1 MTPLTLRRTAGSPKP
16 AGKARPQ
23 RGRLAAIP
31 YLLLIALLVAG
42 TAPIYSPFAGPSGV
56 IAAAEGIVVGALVA
70 LAAARL
76 RLGPLLTLALG
87 AVAHAGLG
95 PLLLRDVGSG
105 MTAVRA
111 VLAGTITVW
120 KDSLTLPLPLSG
132 YAGMSVLPWLAGLV
146 IATLSCR
153 LLLAGWARTA
163 GLAALALP
171 TVLIAWGGRN
181 APAARLIGP
190 ALVILLLL
198 MWAAAAQGQR
208 ASRLVAG
215 TAESQQARR
224 LVTLRRL
231 VGATVILSIGT
242 GIGLALPAASG
253 ERHILRE
260 VFEPPL
266 DLREY
271 ATPLGLIRTLETDQA
286 STRLLTVEGLSDGG
300 RIAVATLD
308 SYDGLAARISG
319 GTGANSGFRPLGTG
333 ASLAPAASKS
343 TTVRMTMEGY
353 ALPWVPTVPTTSSIE
368 VSGSRAHLLRE
379 TLFRDGASPTIITTA
394 GLASG
399 DTVTARTSPQDVPT
413 ADALTGDTVVPTQL
427 GTVENVPP
435 GIASM
440 AARIVGD
447 QSDPVVQIVA
457 LQNAL
462 RAGAYSNGTNYSSPP
477 GHGAARLASMISH
490 EQLIGDDE
498 QYAVLMM
505 LLCRSLGIPARVVMG
520 FRPATDGDAS
530 NVTGEDVYAWV
541 EIPFMDHGWTPI
553 DVTPDRD
560 QVPEQLAA
568 HDTINPQPQALQ
580 PPLPLPKPEDLPPSY
595 DDPDQDLN
603 QPEPVADSAPRLAL
617 VIAGSILAVLAPFLI
632 ILGLKALRRR
642 RRRSRQGTD
651 GALGAWDELLDLARD
666 LRAPMKPG
674 ATRHETAHGLDK
686 RFPSAG
692 LIPVANGVDEA
703 VFGADEP
710 ASDTLSSLWSS
721 ADTAANQMRSSLSL
735 PGRLR
740 GRLSPRSLAS
750 HRHTAAS
757 NRARRNRPS

>member
-1 MTPLTLRRTAGSPKP
+1 MTPPTLRRTAGSPKP
-16 AGKARPQ
+16 AAQPRP
-23 RGRLAAIP
+23 RRAGLAAIP
-31 YLLLIALLVAG
+31 YLLLIALLAVG
-42 TAPIYSPFAGPSGV
+42 TAPIHSAFAGPRGV
-56 IAAAEGIVVGALVA
+56 IAAAEGIAIGALIA

-76 RLGPLLTLALG
+76 RLGPLLTLAL
-87 AVAHAGLG
+87 AAIAHAGLG

-111 VLAGTITVW
+111 VLAGTVTVW

-132 YAGMSVLPWLAGLV
+132 YAGMSVLPWLAGLA
-146 IATLSCR
+146 ISTLSCR

-163 GLAALALP
+163 GLIALALP
-171 TVLIAWGGRN
+171 AILIAWGGRS

-198 MWAAAAQGQR
+198 MWAAAARGRR
-208 ASRLVAG
+208 AGRLVAG
-215 TAESQQARR
+215 TTESQQARR
-224 LVTLRRL
+224 LVTLRHL
-231 VGATVILSIGT
+231 VGAAVILSIGA
-242 GIGLALPAASG
+242 GVGLALPAASG
-253 ERHILRE
+253 ERHLLRE
-260 VFEPPL
+260 AFEPPL

-271 ATPLGLIRTLETDQA
+271 ATPLGLTRSLETDQA
-286 STRLLTVEGLSDGG
+286 STRLLSVEGLPDGA

-319 GTGANSGFRPLGTG
+319 GTGSDSGFRPLGTD
-333 ASLAPAASKS
+333 AALAPTASEPV
-343 TTVRMTMEGY
+343 TVRMTMEGY
-353 ALPWVPTVPTTSSIE
+353 ALPWVPTVPTTASIE
-368 VSGSRAHLLRE
+368 FGGSRAHLLRE
-379 TLFRDGASPTIITTA
+379 TLYRDGASPTLITTA

-399 DTVTARTSPQDVPT
+399 DTVTVRTSPQDAPT
-413 ADALTGDTVVPTQL
+413 ADALAGDTVEPTRL

-447 QSDPVVQIVA
+447 QSDPVAQIVA

-462 RAGAYSNGTNYSSPP
+462 RAGAYSDGTNYASPP

-498 QYAVLMM
+498 QYSVLMM

-530 NVTGEDVYAWV
+530 SVTGEDVYAWV
-541 EIPFMDHGWTPI
+541 EIPFTDHGWTPI

-580 PPLPLPKPEDLPPSY
+580 PPLPLPKPEELPPSY
-595 DDPDQDLN
+595 DDPDQDHN
-603 QPEPVADSAPRLAL
+603 QPEPAPESASRLVL
-617 VIAGSILAVLAPFLI
+617 IIAGSILAILAPFLI

-642 RRRSRQGTD
+642 RRRRRQGAD

-666 LRAPMKPG
+666 LRAPMRPG
-674 ATRHETAHGLDK
+674 ATRHETARSLDE

-692 LIPVANGVDEA
+692 LIPVANSVDEA
-703 VFGADEP
+703 VFGAGEP
-710 ASDTLSSLWSS
+710 ASDTLNSLWSS

-750 HRHTAAS
+750 HRHAAAS